1 MNIRHPNYRS
11 GGASAMRAY
20 KRTSSEQ
27 EVQVSDILYGVR
39 EKNRIK
45 KEKRAKQN
53 DKIQKPFAAVFAEYK
68 FDWTTG
74 QNLKKGSEK
83 TQKNVL
89 YIYSI
94 NTHTSLVPKT
104 STDEHTQR
112 SWLSC

>member
-1 MNIRHPNYRS
+1 
-11 GGASAMRAY
+11 MRAY

-68 FDWTTG
+68 FD
-74 QNLKKGSEK
+74 
-83 TQKNVL
+83 
-89 YIYSI
+89 
-94 NTHTSLVPKT
+94 
-104 STDEHTQR
+104 
-112 SWLSC
+112 